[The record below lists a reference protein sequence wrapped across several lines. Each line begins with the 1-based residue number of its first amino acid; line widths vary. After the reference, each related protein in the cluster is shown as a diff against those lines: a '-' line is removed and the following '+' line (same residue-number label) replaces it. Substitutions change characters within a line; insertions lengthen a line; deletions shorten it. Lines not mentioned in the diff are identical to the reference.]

1 MGTSL
6 LQLLKDY
13 PNEILNRFV
22 SQVRGEG
29 VAPAGLSRS
38 LLVDHIPSFLGDL
51 AEQLGAISLGTGLE
65 GARPVVATTSAPA
78 RIHGLEAW
86 QLGFDLGGLVREFG
100 ILRRSII
107 ESARAQGVVLTLD
120 EFDVL
125 STYLNVGVREAVT
138 QYTDQRDREVAA
150 QKSNLAF
157 AAEAGELLSSSL
169 DYRSTLSR
177 LTALLVPRLAD
188 WCAVHLDG
196 VSVEDMPIAHV
207 DPSKVEIL
215 RDIYRR
221 FPVTRDSPNAYAGAL
236 ASGKPQLISEIDPAL
251 YETFAESD
259 EHLSMLRALNAC
271 SWLIVPLRVQEHVF
285 GALTLVYA
293 DSARRYTE
301 ADLTLANDLAR
312 RAAVAIDNARLYQ
325 LSQAERSRVEAA
337 TRAKD
342 EFVAMVSHEL
352 RTPLNAILGWVRL
365 MRAGALS
372 EEKRDHAFEVIERNA
387 NAQNQLV
394 GDLLDI
400 SRAITGK
407 IRIHPSQVD
416 LANVI
421 DITLEDARVAL
432 EAKRIQVQLEVERGQ
447 SIMRGDGDRLQQIV
461 WNLLSNAVKF
471 TPKGGNIWVSLR
483 RIESDLEL
491 VVADDGIG
499 ISAEFL
505 PYVFESF
512 RQSDGGAARVHGGLG
527 VGLSITKHLVNL
539 HGGTIEAHSAGYGS
553 GARFSVRL
561 PVSPLV
567 SATLGV
573 SQVPATKEP
582 SLSLDLPT
590 GLDGLRVLVVEDE
603 PDARELIGY
612 VLESCGIEVRLA
624 GSVAAAL
631 TELAVF
637 TPHVII
643 SDIGMPDE
651 DGYSLIRS
659 IRTSPVADH
668 KDIPAIALTAFARNE
683 DRTRALVA
691 GFNVHMSKPVEPS
704 ALVRAV
710 VDLAG
715 NVKRG

>member
-1 MGTSL
+1 MSITL
-6 LQLLKDY
+6 QQLLKER

-22 SQVRGEG
+22 SRVRSEG
-29 VAPAGLSRS
+29 AAPANLPRS
-38 LLVDHIPSFLGDL
+38 LLIDHIPNFLGDL
-51 AEQLGAISLGTGLE
+51 AEQLSVPEPHVSI
-65 GARPVVATTSAPA
+65 TSAPA
-78 RIHGLEAW
+78 RVHGLEAW

-100 ILRRSII
+100 ILRSSII
-107 ESARAQGVVLTLD
+107 ELARAEGVALTLD
-120 EFDVL
+120 EFDAL
-125 STYLNVGVREAVT
+125 STYLNMGVREAIT
-138 QYTDQRDREVAA
+138 QYTGQRDREVAA
-150 QKSNLAF
+150 QRSNLEF

-236 ASGKPQLISEIDPAL
+236 ASGKPQLISEIDPSL
-251 YETFAESD
+251 YETFAESE
-259 EHLSMLRALNAC
+259 EHLAMLRALNAC

-293 DSARRYTE
+293 DSSRRYSE
-301 ADLTLANDLAR
+301 SDLTLANDLAR

-325 LSQAERSRVEAA
+325 LSQQERSRVEAA

-372 EEKRDHAFEVIERNA
+372 EGKRDHAFEVIERNA

-400 SRAITGK
+400 SRAITGN

-421 DITLEDARVAL
+421 DITLEDVRLAL
-432 EAKRIQVQLEVERGQ
+432 EAKRIQVHTELERGKAV
-447 SIMRGDGDRLQQIV
+447 MRGDGERLQQIV

-471 TPKGGNIWVSLR
+471 TPKGGRIDVRLR
-483 RIESDLEL
+483 RIESDLEI
-491 VVADDGIG
+491 VVADNGVG
-499 ISAEFL
+499 ISPEFL
-505 PYVFESF
+505 PHVFESF
-512 RQSDGGAARVHGGLG
+512 RQSDGSAARVHGGLG
-527 VGLSITKHLVNL
+527 VGLSITKHLVDL
-539 HGGTIEAHSAGYGS
+539 HGGTLEAHSDGYGK

-612 VLESCGIEVRLA
+612 VLETCGIEVRLA

-631 TELAVF
+631 NELANY

-659 IRTSPVADH
+659 IRTSSLAEQ

-704 ALVRAV
+704 VLVRAV

-715 NVKRG
+715 NVKRA